1 MAGAACDYHV
11 KEPDHSSVENL
22 TKTPLTTSDSENENV
37 NVLVPKSSETEQ
49 SDEPHQSSSNSK
61 TDVLDELTQSCT
73 NSEQE
78 TSDGQDRSNP
88 EQETPNGQDQS
99 NSEQKAPN
107 REDQSNLEQETSNE
121 QDQFNSN
128 LKVDISGKDH
138 SDCNADINAGCKSGQ
153 STSNEKSEP
162 AREMTVS
169 HTNAK
174 LQSADRADI
183 VSPTLRE
190 KKFDGSGENV
200 SKLDAEV
207 CLSPDTQL
215 DDDTNQPVS
224 GLEEKALNKTSI
236 DPNPWCDLCYD
247 EALKKIEACGFC
259 PDCNSFV
266 CKPCLNAHKKSP
278 ASRSHLIRQGARMPK
293 SQSDKPIKFIECHVH
308 NQNVKSK
315 FCLQHRKM
323 ACSDCVK
330 ESHHNC
336 KTTSIYNVYKEFGR
350 RDVIQIK
357 ETTNHILKAAIK
369 SKDAVEDNISG
380 IQNQKK
386 VMIKSAQ
393 RFHDNLIAKT
403 EEIYSE
409 MIVEINDVCD
419 KKSADLSGRAL
430 ELSDSVIN
438 YEDIVSNI
446 DKIPDKTVDINSFI
460 QLQCIVEAAGVSE
473 NAIESINKNFNKVE
487 LSFSLNPAVS
497 TFLSEC
503 KVLGNVEEKGVQ
515 TEDAENFET
524 KTSPKK
530 SEAKDVNTLHESSQQ
545 DSAVQQPSSSGA
557 AKNSA
562 SKTTENKKEV
572 KPQKQYHLV
581 GKPLS
586 ATVAEDG
593 KPCEIGGMDVTS
605 DGKLIVSDYTNQAV
619 KVFSL
624 EGKLLSSVL
633 LAASVMKGVLV
644 FNDTTAVVSSY
655 DGELFVIDISDPYS
669 AYVRRSIHLG
679 YWALSMTRCNDSIVL
694 TKWTEPKSVNMI
706 DMDGHELWSVSVDH
720 NGQRLFQKPHSVTT
734 TIINDKITVVVSDWA
749 EHAIMLIDA
758 SNGELIRK
766 VDVKGKDPHGLTA
779 DCDGNVYVCDQT
791 SKKLQVFSA
800 EFNRSKAVMSGKD
813 LPSYPV
819 HIAYNDN
826 LNELLVAY
834 THSDRI
840 DRIHIP

>member
-1 MAGAACDYHV
+1 MVEAACDYHV
-11 KEPDHSSVENL
+11 KEPDQSFVENL
-22 TKTPLTTSDSENENV
+22 KKTPLTTSDSENENV
-37 NVLVPKSSETEQ
+37 NVLTLVPKSSETEQ
-49 SDEPHQSSSNSK
+49 SNEPHQSSSNSK
-61 TDVLDELTQSCT
+61 TDVLDNLTQSCT
-73 NSEQE
+73 NSQ
-78 TSDGQDRSNP
+78 
-88 EQETPNGQDQS
+88 QETPNGQDQP

-107 REDQSNLEQETSNE
+107 GQDQSNLEQETSNG
-121 QDQFNSN
+121 QDQYNSN

-138 SDCNADINAGCKSGQ
+138 SDCNADINAGCKPDQ
-153 STSNEKSEP
+153 SSSEEKNEP
-162 AREMTVS
+162 ACEMTVS
-169 HTNAK
+169 HSNAK
-174 LQSADRADI
+174 LKSADRADNG
-183 VSPTLRE
+183 SPTLKE
-190 KKFDGSGENV
+190 KTSDGCCENV
-200 SKLDAEV
+200 SNVDAEV
-207 CLSPDTQL
+207 RLSPDTQL
-215 DDDTNQPVS
+215 DDETNQPVS
-224 GLEEKALNKTSI
+224 GLEKKALNKTSI

-247 EALKKIEACGFC
+247 EALEKIEACGFC

-266 CKPCLNAHKKSP
+266 CKPCLTAHKKSP

-293 SQSDKPIKFIECHVH
+293 SQSDKPIKFVECHVH
-308 NQNVKSK
+308 NKNVKSK

-330 ESHHNC
+330 ESHHDC

-357 ETTNHILKAAIK
+357 ETTNYILKAAVK
-369 SKDAVEDNISG
+369 SKDAVENNISG
-380 IQNQKK
+380 IQNQRK

-403 EEIYSE
+403 EELYSE
-409 MIVEINDVCD
+409 MIVEINEVCD
-419 KKSADLSGRAL
+419 KKSADLSERVL

-438 YEDIVSNI
+438 YEDILSNI

-473 NAIESINKNFNKVE
+473 NAVESINKNLNKVE

-515 TEDAENFET
+515 TEEAENLET
-524 KTSPKK
+524 KTSPKT
-530 SEAKDVNTLHESSQQ
+530 SEAKDVNTLQHDNTQQ
-545 DSAVQQPSSSGA
+545 ESAVQQPSSSGA

-562 SKTTENKKEV
+562 SKTTEKRKEV
-572 KPQKQYHLV
+572 TLQKQYHLV
-581 GKPLS
+581 GKPLR

-624 EGKLLSSVL
+624 DGKLLSSVL

-679 YWALSMTRCNDSIVL
+679 YWSLSMTRCNDSIVL
-694 TKWTEPKSVNMI
+694 TRWTEPKSVNMI

-800 EFNRSKAVMSGKD
+800 DFNRSKVVMSGKD

-819 HIAYNDN
+819 NIAYNDN

-834 THSDRI
+834 AHSDRI